1 MTTKRML
8 GPALYLL
15 IACTPR
21 AAHPQVRS
29 NVTVFEVV
37 PAVRRDICSVEAH
50 HRGPGWD
57 AMLASRDME
66 DDEAR
71 PLLTALQD
79 SLTLEA
85 MARPTDVELQY
96 VLATVIGGRTEIEGG
111 RTKIRFAKA
120 LHAQAGVV
128 LTLNPNHP
136 GAQHLLGRLHAAVM
150 RMNRIKRFLA
160 TRVLGGRALAGASW
174 GEAQRLLEAAVS
186 GDPCIADHHYELAL
200 LYADRD
206 DHDAANRQIRKMLRL
221 TGSRSEAQTIVAKAV
236 ALLEDLDSGL

>member
-1 MTTKRML
+1 MTTKRWL
-8 GPALYLL
+8 GPTLYLL
-15 IACTPR
+15 IVCTPR
-21 AAHPQVRS
+21 VAQGQVRS
-29 NVTVFEVV
+29 NITVFEVAPTV
-37 PAVRRDICSVEAH
+37 GRGICSVEAH
-50 HRGPGWD
+50 DRGAGWN

-71 PLLTALQD
+71 PLLDALQD

-85 MARPTDVELQY
+85 AARPTDVELQY

-128 LTLNPNHP
+128 LSLNPNHP

-150 RMNRIKRFLA
+150 RMGRIKRFLA
-160 TRVLGGRALAGASW
+160 TKVLGGGALASASW
-174 GEAQRLLEAAVS
+174 DEAQRLLEAAVS

-200 LYADRD
+200 LYAQRD
-206 DHDAANRQIRKMLRL
+206 DHDAANRQIREMLRL
-221 TGSRSEAQTIVAKAV
+221 TGSQSEAQTVVAKAV
-236 ALLEDLDSGL
+236 ALLEDLDFGL